1 MHSPNEMVELGDLED
16 CARLISVYIKGL
28 GGHGLRPLA

>member
-28 GGHGLRPLA
+28 GPDTDFVR

>member
-1 MHSPNEMVELGDLED
+1 MVELDDLED

-28 GGHGLRPLA
+28 GPDTDFVR